1 MCKLC
6 ESRRKLE
13 NIEAMIEERENDLV
27 LLELMRESAE
37 LELKVNE
44 LEKIMAEKGIIIC

>member
-27 LLELMRESAE
+27 LLDLMRDNAE
-37 LELKVNE
+37 LEIKVIE
-44 LEKIMAEKGIIIC
+44 LEMALAERK

>member
-13 NIEAMIEERENDLV
+13 SIEAMIEERENDLV
-27 LLELMRESAE
+27 LLDLMRDNAE
-37 LELKVNE
+37 LEIKVIE
-44 LEKIMAEKGIIIC
+44 LEMALAERA